1 MDGLRPLLF
10 NLYTNDMPSIFDFS
24 YTELV
29 SLNTTRL
36 NCLLYADDL
45 ILLSESEKGLQSCLD
60 SLNSYCNRWKLK
72 INITKT
78 KVMVF
83 RKGKRKFSQ
92 FNFTTDSQHI
102 EAVEKYKYLGVILS
116 YNGNLKHAA
125 EHMYNKDLK
134 AVFSLKSKILDF
146 EFSSIKLKLKLF
158 DTLIRPITTYG
169 SEIGIS
175 DFSQNDLKRDNL
187 LFEKIHMFC
196 K

>member
-1 MDGLRPLLF
+1 
-10 NLYTNDMPSIFDFS
+10 MPSIFDFS

-102 EAVEKYKYLGVILS
+102 EVVEKYKYLGVILS

-134 AVFSLKSKILDF
+134 ALFSLKSKILDF